1 MYSSIIGIQC
11 VITINCF
18 QHSLAP
24 PRYGSPNTIQQQ
36 GRQYLGAQAPNQAG
50 WGQTMI
56 AQPKT
61 GIPRPGSRIPGPR
74 TISGIPKP
82 GGAGSSAAYS
92 QPGSRASSIG
102 PRKMS
107 ATDNYYY

>member
-1 MYSSIIGIQC
+1 MAL
-11 VITINCF
+11 F
-18 QHSLAP
+18 QQSLAP
-24 PRYGSPNTIQQQ
+24 PRYGGSVQQLQQQ
-36 GRQYLGAQAPNQAG
+36 QPRQYTGLQPPSQAG

-74 TISGIPKP
+74 VSGIPKP
-82 GGAGSSAAYS
+82 GVPGAGGYS

-107 ATDNYYY
+107 ADNYYY